1 VFFAGCKAITT
12 LVILKFIGH
21 GLHPNRAAF
30 HSKQQAM
37 VPKVALKS
45 SLAIGEWQ

>member
-1 VFFAGCKAITT
+1 VFFAGHEAITT

-30 HSKQQAM
+30 HSKKQAM

-45 SLAIGEWQ
+45 SLAIGKQQ